1 MGLYSEWEKQMSL
14 VELSRHLHGYEAEI
28 IRGRLEAAGIGAVC
42 FDSGVNIVEG
52 AGIALPARVMVLAED
67 LDQARAIL
75 AEDVSL

>member
-1 MGLYSEWEKQMSL
+1 MSL
-14 VELSRHLHGYEAEI
+14 VELSRHMHGYEAEI
-28 IRGRLEAAGIGAVC
+28 VRGRLESAGVGAVC

-67 LDQARAIL
+67 FDEAKAIM

>member
-1 MGLYSEWEKQMSL
+1 MSL
-14 VELSRHLHGYEAEI
+14 VELSRHMHSHEAEI

-67 LDQARAIL
+67 LNHAKLIL

>member
-1 MGLYSEWEKQMSL
+1 MSL
-14 VELSRHLHGYEAEI
+14 VELSRHMHGYEAEI
-28 IRGRLEAAGIGAVC
+28 IRGRLKAAGIGAVC

-67 LDQARAIL
+67 LDEARVIL

>member
-1 MGLYSEWEKQMSL
+1 MSL
-14 VELSRHLHGYEAEI
+14 VELSRHMHGYEAEI

-52 AGIALPARVMVLAED
+52 AGIAMPARVMVLAED
-67 LDQARAIL
+67 VDDAKAIL

>member
-14 VELSRHLHGYEAEI
+14 VELSRHMHGYEAEI

-67 LDQARAIL
+67 LDQARALL

>member
-1 MGLYSEWEKQMSL
+1 MSL
-14 VELSRHLHGYEAEI
+14 VELSRHMHGYEAEI
-28 IRGRLEAAGIGAVC
+28 IRGRLEAAGVGAVC

-67 LDQARAIL
+67 LETARVIL

>member
-1 MGLYSEWEKQMSL
+1 MSL
-14 VELSRHLHGYEAEI
+14 VELSRHMHGYEAEI

-67 LDQARAIL
+67 LNDAKVVL

>member
-1 MGLYSEWEKQMSL
+1 MSL
-14 VELSRHLHGYEAEI
+14 VELSRHMHGYEAEI
-28 IRGRLEAAGIGAVC
+28 VRGRLESAGVGAVC

-67 LDQARAIL
+67 LDEAKAIM

>member
-1 MGLYSEWEKQMSL
+1 MSL
-14 VELSRHLHGYEAEI
+14 VELSRHMHGVEAEI

-42 FDSGVNIVEG
+42 FDTGVNIVEG

-67 LDQARAIL
+67 LDDARAVL

>member
-1 MGLYSEWEKQMSL
+1 MSL
-14 VELSRHLHGYEAEI
+14 VELSRHMHGIEAEI

-67 LDQARAIL
+67 LDEAKAIL
-75 AEDVSL
+75 AEDVALD